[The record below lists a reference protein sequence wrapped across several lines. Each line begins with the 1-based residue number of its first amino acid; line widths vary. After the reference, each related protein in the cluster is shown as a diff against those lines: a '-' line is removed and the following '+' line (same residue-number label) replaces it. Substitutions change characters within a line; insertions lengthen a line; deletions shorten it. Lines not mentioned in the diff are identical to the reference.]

1 MARRPGPLDL
11 QWRKD
16 LDFFT
21 GNDQKTWTL
30 SMAIARRPGPPR
42 RQWREDCVVFK
53 MCYTARTEK
62 RQEKKERKQRKK
74 EGPSILTP
82 RLEPRPDYNVLSFS
96 LRLAPRGSLTP
107 GMIPFKSLKAQT
119 GWVPLPQW
127 TRSPMPVFYRSNAI
141 GCLSGTFH

>member
-1 MARRPGPLDL
+1 MKQAGSTQSLFRDLCSGGSNKLAKRTQTHLSLAPCPRPSGRIFLKDFLKNTLKNLLLNLL
-11 QWRKD
+11 QN
-16 LDFFT
+16 LLNHL
-21 GNDQKTWTL
+21 GNPQTSNT
-30 SMAIARRPGPPR
+30 SN
-42 RQWREDCVVFK
+42 
-53 MCYTARTEK
+53 T
-62 RQEKKERKQRKK
+62 
-74 EGPSILTP
+74 TP